1 MATGEVIL
9 PAAAF
14 TPSDGSSGN
23 AAPAGL
29 VLAGTATNPKGYHR
43 IWAFDA
49 STQEFLTADFRV
61 PNDYASGGTLKLL
74 WTANATAN
82 SVVWA
87 AKIGAT
93 TPADADT
100 PIEHAYNT
108 AATVTTAVNTTE
120 ARRLVESSITLTMD
134 SAAAGDLISLL
145 LYRDASNG
153 SDTCTVDAELWVA
166 AFTYTTT

>member
-1 MATGEVIL
+1 MATGEVLL
-9 PAAAF
+9 PASVF

-23 AAPAGL
+23 AAPAGM

-43 IWAFDA
+43 VWAFDA
-49 STQEFLTADFRV
+49 STQEFLTVDFRL
-61 PNDYASGGTLKLL
+61 PNDYSSGGTLKLL
-74 WTANATAN
+74 WTANATSGN
-82 SVVWA
+82 VIWA
-87 AKIGAT
+87 AKVGAT

-108 AATVTTAVNTTE
+108 AGTVTTAANTTE

-145 LYRDASNG
+145 VYRDASNG
-153 SDTCTVDAELWVA
+153 SDTTSVDAELWVA
-166 AFTYTTT
+166 SFQYTTT